1 MNKYIIQSDDYG
13 GLPEKKRN
21 LSYSPKCPLFSL
33 DESDNIF
40 LVPPRVHKLI
50 PYLKKAINAIASTG
64 ASTRETDPL
73 GAACLGS
80 PVL

>member
-13 GLPEKKRN
+13 GLPEKNRN

-64 ASTRETDPL
+64 TPHEKQTLSVQL
-73 GAACLGS
+73 
-80 PVL
+80 V